1 VTRTVG
7 VRRCPGAFVT
17 RTFRAG
23 RHSGAFGCRPATLR
37 ILQLK
42 AQGLNARIPLVAE
55 LLVRHSI
62 DIFLAQETLFNP
74 GWRATIIGYAQ
85 YRTPKTDG
93 ARGFAIYVKKD
104 LKHEFFPLPDTP
116 TLESLAIRVYAT
128 GTSIVVANVYNSPS
142 DRGISTPEIQAILQ
156 SANHTMVAG
165 DLTALHPAWNK
176 SRRNK
181 AGLQLYS
188 HSLQQDFTILTPP
201 TPTRVDPRNDA
212 KSMLDVAL

>member
-1 VTRTVG
+1 M
-7 VRRCPGAFVT
+7 
-17 RTFRAG
+17 
-23 RHSGAFGCRPATLR
+23 ATLR
-37 ILQLK
+37 ILQLN
-42 AQGLNARIPLVAE
+42 AQGLNARIPLVAD

-62 DIFLAQETLFNP
+62 DIFLAQETLLNP
-74 GWRATIIGYAQ
+74 RWRATIIGYAQ

-93 ARGFAIYVKKD
+93 ARGLAIYVKKD
-104 LKHEFFPLPDTP
+104 IKHEFFPLPDTP

-142 DRGISTPEIQAILQ
+142 NRGISTPEIQAILQ

-165 DLTALHPAWNK
+165 DLNALHRTRLGTSQ

-188 HSLQQDFTILTPP
+188 TLIRYNRTDYTIPSHSAYTHSRGSPSRNGESHVNARRGSLARYSVSSHILYDGL
-201 TPTRVDPRNDA
+201 RR
-212 KSMLDVAL
+212 L

>member
-1 VTRTVG
+1 
-7 VRRCPGAFVT
+7 VT